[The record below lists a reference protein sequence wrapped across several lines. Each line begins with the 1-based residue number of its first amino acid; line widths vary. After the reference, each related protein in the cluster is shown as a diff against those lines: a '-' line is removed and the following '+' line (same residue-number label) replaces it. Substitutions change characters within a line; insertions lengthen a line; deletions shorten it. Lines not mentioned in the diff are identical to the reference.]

1 MLDVKL
7 YAKGS
12 IVMNSELYCAVC
24 NEQHEGDQQVICT
37 CGWKDRIV
45 EREMAQQRDRRAS
58 VRMVISAVGVLVL
71 ALHFIKW
78 GEYSFS
84 IPFLRLRQATG
95 LLSAGGYTDLATA
108 CTSIRQWSCVE
119 NAYEQVFLKT
129 KDPEAIRMIASMQLR
144 LEKNDQATESYGRY
158 FKAGGKDL
166 MAHLEYAALLE
177 SKHRVDEAM
186 VIYRKAVEL
195 TPASK
200 LPVQA
205 TAGLVRLEIK
215 MERYTKALNRI
226 LEFHALAPNAKGYL
240 NTELEQL
247 RALVKNQRR
256 VARR

>member
-1 MLDVKL
+1 MI
-7 YAKGS
+7 S
-12 IVMNSELYCAVC
+12 SELYCAVC
-24 NEQHEGDQQVICT
+24 NEQLEGDQKVICT

-45 EREMAQQRDRRAS
+45 EREMSRDRDMRTS
-58 VRMVISAVGVLVL
+58 INMTISAVGVLVL

-84 IPFLRLRQATG
+84 VPSLRLRQATG
-95 LLSAGGYTDLATA
+95 LLSAGGYTDLAAA
-108 CTSIRQWSCVE
+108 CFSIRQWNCVE
-119 NAYEQVFLKT
+119 NAFEQVFLKT

-144 LEKNDQATESYGRY
+144 LEKNDQAAESYGRY

-166 MAHLEYAALLE
+166 MAHLEYAAILE
-177 SKHRVDEAM
+177 VKHRINEAM
-186 VIYRKAVEL
+186 VIYRNAIGL

-215 MERYTKALNRI
+215 MERYTRALNRI
-226 LEFHALAPNAKGYL
+226 TAFHALAPNAKGYL
-240 NTELEQL
+240 NGELEQI
-247 RALVKNQRR
+247 RILVKNQRR

>member
-1 MLDVKL
+1 M
-7 YAKGS
+7 
-12 IVMNSELYCAVC
+12 INSELFCAVC
-24 NEQHEGDQQVICT
+24 NEKHEGDQQVICT

-45 EREMAQQRDRRAS
+45 EREMARELDIRAAI
-58 VRMVISAVGVLVL
+58 RIAISAIGVLVL
-71 ALHFIKW
+71 ALHCIKW
-78 GEYSFS
+78 GEYSLS

-95 LLSAGGYTDLATA
+95 LLSAGGYADLATA
-108 CTSIRQWSCVE
+108 CTSIRQWSCAE
-119 NAYEQVFLKT
+119 NAFEQVFAKS
-129 KDPEAIRMIASMQLR
+129 KDPEALRLIASMQLR
-144 LEKNDQATESYGRY
+144 LEQNDEATESYSRY

-166 MAHLEYAALLE
+166 TAHLEYAALLE
-177 SKHRVDEAM
+177 AKHRVNEAM
-186 VIYRKAVEL
+186 VIYRRAIDL

-226 LEFHALAPNAKGYL
+226 LEFHELSPNAKGYL